1 MSQEIKPTPDVTV
14 DAPNRPSSPPASPP
28 AGPARNAAVPGSA
41 AAVAEGPSDDLDEAI
56 ESVKLGRAMDDS
68 ESDMDM
74 TPMVDVTFL
83 LLIFFMVTAAFS
95 LQKSIEI
102 PAPKDNS
109 PSTRAVPEEQEE
121 DPSSVTV
128 QVDEFNTFH
137 VLTPEAEWECPS
149 EQELLMRLR
158 EAGREATK
166 MLVKAN
172 AEAELQYVVMAL
184 DAGTE
189 VGMEQVQ
196 LMTVE
201 EDD

>member
-1 MSQEIKPTPDVTV
+1 MNPKY
-14 DAPNRPSSPPASPP
+14 SPHP
-28 AGPARNAAVPGSA
+28 AGAGQQTGAVPDAAVPPATVNRPAETEPDDDEEVRAEANDKVSFGGKPGLA
-41 AAVAEGPSDDLDEAI
+41 A
-56 ESVKLGRAMDDS
+56 DS
-68 ESDMDM
+68 EMDM

-95 LQKSIEI
+95 LQKSIEV

-109 PSTRAVPEEQEE
+109 PSTRAIPEEQEE

-128 QVDEFNTFH
+128 QVDAYNTFH
-137 VLTPEAEWECPS
+137 VLTSEDDWECPS

-158 EAGREATK
+158 EAARTATK